1 MDYSSNRIVLD
12 TTIGRTECNTN
23 IYFEIPRH
31 NSNCNS
37 IGKRKFTS
45 AVSTKLNIVCFIMH
59 MYCKFVNIIYLLFSP
74 GETLR
79 RKMMEE
85 IELEREK
92 KLDELEI
99 LRIRSEKLKQ
109 IANER
114 LNKA

>member
-59 MYCKFVNIIYLLFSP
+59 MYCKFVNIIIFFIQPWRKSTTEDDGRDRTRE
-74 GETLR
+74 GEEFGRVGDLR
-79 RKMMEE
+79 
-85 IELEREK
+85 
-92 KLDELEI
+92 D
-99 LRIRSEKLKQ
+99 
-109 IANER
+109 
-114 LNKA
+114 

>member
-74 GETLR
+74 GETL
-79 RKMMEE
+79 
-85 IELEREK
+85 
-92 KLDELEI
+92 
-99 LRIRSEKLKQ
+99 
-109 IANER
+109 
-114 LNKA
+114 